1 MWLNKKLLQ
10 EFFVGRKDLLEEENY
25 QVIKI
30 IIYKCIHKYKK
41 GLRIFH
47 QIVLLKMS
55 SNFYEFLTTDVERD
69 LSK

>member
-1 MWLNKKLLQ
+1 M
-10 EFFVGRKDLLEEENY
+10 
-25 QVIKI
+25 
-30 IIYKCIHKYKK
+30 KK

-55 SNFYEFLTTDVERD
+55 TNFNEFLTTDFERD